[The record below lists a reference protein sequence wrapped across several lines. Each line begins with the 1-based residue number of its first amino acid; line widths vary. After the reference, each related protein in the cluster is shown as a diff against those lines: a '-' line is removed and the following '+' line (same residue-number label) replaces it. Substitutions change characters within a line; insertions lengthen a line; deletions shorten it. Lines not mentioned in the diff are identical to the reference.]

1 MGSDNVVP
9 IAIQKLTVLRKR
21 QEMKSAKI
29 VMRKVIPNAEISEIK
44 ISITNCNFTYNFDS
58 NPKNSQKY
66 QESEFWKKEIGYEDN
81 CSKIVKFGIETSGIM
96 KFGSA
101 CNHNLCFTCVAAV

>member
-66 QESEFWKKEIGYEDN
+66 QESEFWKRRSGMKT
-81 CSKIVKFGIETSGIM
+81 IVPKS
-96 KFGSA
+96 
-101 CNHNLCFTCVAAV
+101 